1 MEVKYCTIDTTR
13 LVQHMLVFTKIPR
26 RWLGF
31 AYDKT
36 GLTGYGPTRMEAAT
50 AGRYQ
55 WPELSNTRLA

>member
-1 MEVKYCTIDTTR
+1 
-13 LVQHMLVFTKIPR
+13 MLVFTKIPR